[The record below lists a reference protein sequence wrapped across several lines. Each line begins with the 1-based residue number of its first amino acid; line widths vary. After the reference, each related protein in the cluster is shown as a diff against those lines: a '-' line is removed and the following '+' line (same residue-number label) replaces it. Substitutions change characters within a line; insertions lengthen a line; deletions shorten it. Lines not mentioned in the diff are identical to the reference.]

1 MLVGVSRP
9 SEVNTDILR
18 CGISQNVGVK
28 VEKNSKEIET
38 EIAENCLFI
47 ISLVAHPTASL
58 IGISAARAGQRLRS
72 TGGAMA
78 RERLPAARLPPRQ
91 AAGSGGV

>member
-47 ISLVAHPTASL
+47 ISLVAHPVRDPKMAIAYKGCEL
-58 IGISAARAGQRLRS
+58 ITEARAN
-72 TGGAMA
+72 TEA
-78 RERLPAARLPPRQ
+78 RAAYLTVNL
-91 AAGSGGV
+91 AG